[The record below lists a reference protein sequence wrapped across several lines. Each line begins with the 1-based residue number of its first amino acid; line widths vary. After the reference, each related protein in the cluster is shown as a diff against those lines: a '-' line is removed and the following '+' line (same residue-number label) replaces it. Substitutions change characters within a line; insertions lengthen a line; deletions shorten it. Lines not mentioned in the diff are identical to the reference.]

1 MTYETHAHI
10 GADGTLIIRGMP
22 RDFAHSDVRVRI
34 DKESPN
40 GGSATARNEALARL
54 AGAIDDPS
62 FTRPA
67 QEDYRPR
74 NSLD

>member
-22 RDFAHSDVRVRI
+22 AGFAHSDVRVRI
-34 DKESPN
+34 DKQSTNRSE
-40 GGSATARNEALARL
+40 ATTRNEALARL

-62 FTRPA
+62 FTRPP

-74 NSLD
+74 NPLD